1 MLAVS
6 TSEPIEPDPVSTG
19 GGSMGLKNFALAFS
33 WTVCALPLSSLADQP
48 LDEIVVTAALQPTPL
63 AEMPGSISVLSAAT
77 LHDAGQQ
84 HFEDVL
90 ALIPNLN
97 WAGDTSRPRY
107 FQIRGIGELQQYQGA
122 PNPSVAFLI
131 DDIDFSGLGSIAS
144 LFDIDHIEVL
154 HGPQGTLYG
163 ANALAGL
170 IYVKTADPSDSFGG
184 RAEFDVGDYNQHSY
198 GAVLTGPVSDLDSAF
213 RLAVERSTSDGF
225 YHNAFLA
232 RSDTDNRDELS
243 ARAKWRFQPND
254 EFSVLF
260 TVFRAQ
266 MDNGYDAFAIDNSR
280 TTESDHPGVDRQYS
294 TGISAHAIYSGFAPF
309 TVTTIATYADSNIN
323 YGFDADW
330 GNSMLWAPYTDDFT
344 EYQVRQRS
352 TRSLEARLSDAPTQG
367 TGHGLSWTV
376 GVYAFDL
383 RESLLD
389 TSAGIYLDPFDATQ
403 DTNSLTV
410 VSSNYRKRKAALY
423 GELDGE
429 FSARARWSV
438 GLRGERDTSRY
449 SDTTKNLDAP
459 TTANNFGPS
468 NNLWSG
474 HASVDFKIADGQHV
488 YALIAR
494 DFNASG
500 FNLSAGLPANQL
512 QFAPESVLNFEVGH
526 KSQML
531 DDRLHIDTSLFY
543 MLRHREQLLTGE
555 QLDPS
560 NPNTFIFFT
569 TNARSGYNY
578 GLESTLSWAATR
590 RLEFGGSLA
599 LLQTQYQGFVQNGVE
614 FPDRAL
620 PHAPPWQAALHST
633 WRDPRGPF
641 ARLDITGMGAFFY
654 DLPPNSTR
662 SNAYGLI
669 NGKLGWGNERAEVYL
684 WGRNLLDKNYTVR
697 GFYFGDEPPDF
708 NNKLYT
714 QLGDPRSWGVHFTI
728 RY

>member
-1 MLAVS
+1 
-6 TSEPIEPDPVSTG
+6 
-19 GGSMGLKNFALAFS
+19 MGLKNSALAIL
-33 WTVCALPLSSLADQP
+33 WAVCVLPLSVLGDQP
-48 LDEIVVTAALQPTPL
+48 LDEIVVTASLQPIPL
-63 AEMPGSISVLSAAT
+63 AEMPGSISILNAAT

-144 LFDIDHIEVL
+144 LFDVDHIEVL

-170 IYVKTADPSDSFGG
+170 VYVKTADPLNSLDG
-184 RAEFDVGDYNQHSY
+184 RAEFDVGDYNQRSY
-198 GAVLTGPVSDLDSAF
+198 GGVITGPVSDFDSAF

-225 YHNAFLA
+225 YHNAYLA
-232 RSDTDNRDELS
+232 RSDTDNRDELT
-243 ARAKWRFQPND
+243 ARAKWRFQPSD

-260 TVFRAQ
+260 TLFRAQ

-294 TGISAHAIYSGFAPF
+294 TGVSAHAVYSGFAPF
-309 TVTTIATYADSNIN
+309 TLTTIATYADSNIN
-323 YGFDADW
+323 YGFDGDW
-330 GNSMLWAPYTDDFT
+330 GNPILWAPYTYDFT
-344 EYQVRQRS
+344 EYQARQRS
-352 TRSLEARLSDAPTQG
+352 TRSLEARLSDVPHGAD
-367 TGHGLSWTV
+367 HGLSWTF
-376 GVYAFDL
+376 GVYAFEL
-383 RESLLD
+383 RESLTD

-403 DTNSLTV
+403 DANSLTV
-410 VSSNYRKRKAALY
+410 ISSNYRKRKAALY
-423 GELDGE
+423 GQLDGD

-438 GLRGERDTSRY
+438 GLRGERDTSSY
-449 SDTTKNLDAP
+449 NDTTTNLDAP

-468 NNLWSG
+468 NSLWSG

-512 QFAPESVLNFEVGH
+512 QFTPESVLNFEIGH
-526 KSQML
+526 KTQMS
-531 DDRLHIDTSLFY
+531 DDRLQINTSLFY

-578 GLESTLSWAATR
+578 GLESTLNWAATR
-590 RLEFGGSLA
+590 ALEFGGSLA
-599 LLQTQYQGFVQNGVE
+599 LLQTQYQGFVQNSVE

-620 PHAPPWQAALHST
+620 PHAPPWQAALHAT

-641 ARLDITGMGAFFY
+641 ARLDVTGMGAFFY
-654 DLPPNSTR
+654 DLPPNNTR
-662 SNAYGLI
+662 SNAYALV

-714 QLGDPRSWGVHFTI
+714 QLGDPRNWGVHFTI